1 MVKTKI
7 DKALDYYNFKSR
19 QIRDFV
25 NSSKDLT
32 VEQIIEFGEELAVLE
47 YKITALEVANESQ
60 SLKANMTRLRF
71 VISTFWRNLIT
82 VNIEVYYF
90 I

>member
-7 DKALDYYNFKSR
+7 DKAIDYYSFKSR

-32 VEQIIEFGEELAVLE
+32 VEQIVEFGEELSVLE
-47 YKITALEVANESQ
+47 YKITALEVARES
-60 SLKANMTRLRF
+60 
-71 VISTFWRNLIT
+71 
-82 VNIEVYYF
+82 
-90 I
+90 

>member
-1 MVKTKI
+1 MSVMVKTKI

-32 VEQIIEFGEELAVLE
+32 VEQIIEFGDELSVLE
-47 YKITALEVANESQ
+47 SKILALEVARES
-60 SLKANMTRLRF
+60 
-71 VISTFWRNLIT
+71 
-82 VNIEVYYF
+82 
-90 I
+90 

>member
-1 MVKTKI
+1 MSVMIKTKI

-47 YKITALEVANESQ
+47 SKITALEVARES
-60 SLKANMTRLRF
+60 
-71 VISTFWRNLIT
+71 
-82 VNIEVYYF
+82 
-90 I
+90 